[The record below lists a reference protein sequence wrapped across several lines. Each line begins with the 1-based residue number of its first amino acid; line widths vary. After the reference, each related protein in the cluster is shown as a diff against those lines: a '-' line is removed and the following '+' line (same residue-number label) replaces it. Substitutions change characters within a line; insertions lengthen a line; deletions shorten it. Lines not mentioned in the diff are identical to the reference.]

1 METRYAAGYREAE
14 PCAARFRRARRIDA
28 VKALKDPLCVLGRY
42 ADAVVFYRDGETA
55 RRARNRDGDIWRT
68 RVAYRVRDEVA
79 NRLAYQPRVDL
90 RDAGRFGSGER
101 QGDSGGFCTRAHQ
114 IDALLRE
121 VDKIGLGKVERL
133 SFALEPREIENLLD
147 EGVEPRRLL

>member
-28 VKALKDPLCVLGRY
+28 VETLEDPLCVLGRY
-42 ADAVVFYRDGETA
+42 ADAVVFNRNGKTA

-79 NRLAYQPRVDL
+79 NRLANQPRVDL
-90 RDAGRFGSGER
+90 RDAGHFRRCER
-101 QGDSGGFCTRAHQ
+101 QGDSRGLGLGSHQ
-114 IDALLRE
+114 IDALPRK
-121 VDKIGLGKVERL
+121 VDEISLGKIKCL
-133 SFALEPREIENLLD
+133 PFALEPREIENLLD